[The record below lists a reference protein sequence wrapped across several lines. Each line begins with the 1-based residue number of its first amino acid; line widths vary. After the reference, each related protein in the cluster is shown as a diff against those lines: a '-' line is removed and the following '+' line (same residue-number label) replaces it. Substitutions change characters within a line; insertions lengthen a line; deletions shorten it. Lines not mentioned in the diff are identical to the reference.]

1 MQRYVKEK
9 RYEMAPDR
17 DARGLAGFFALEWL
31 PGKCQV
37 DFGKADFTV
46 RGVTS
51 KGGST
56 SP

>member
-9 RYEMAPDR
+9 RYEMAADR
-17 DARGLAGFFALEWL
+17 DAEGPCRLFALEWL

-46 RGVTS
+46 KGATS
-51 KGGST
+51 KGGGT